1 MQPKKNY
8 DYINNISIYTVN
20 DTIKYTNHLRI

>member
-20 DTIKYTNHLRI
+20 ETIKYTKHLRI